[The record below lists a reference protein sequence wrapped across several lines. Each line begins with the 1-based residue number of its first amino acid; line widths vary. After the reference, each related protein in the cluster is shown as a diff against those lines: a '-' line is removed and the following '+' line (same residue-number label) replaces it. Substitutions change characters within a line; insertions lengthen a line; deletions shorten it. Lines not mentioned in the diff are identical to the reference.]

1 MIIMKE
7 SQTHF
12 TPDLLVTPQCG
23 PCMNY
28 EQKQYS
34 FLYNQSVRV
43 RAEVETS
50 GEEYW
55 GLSVSSWTSTA
66 T

>member
-12 TPDLLVTPQCG
+12 TPDLLVTPQYG
-23 PCMNY
+23 PCVNY
-28 EQKQYS
+28 ELKQHS

-50 GEEYW
+50 GEEC
-55 GLSVSSWTSTA
+55 
-66 T
+66 